1 MVVASKDMLSPRY
14 SMLFIYMSSIL
25 LMKTTLDVVWF
36 MFCIRMSEAQDSVP
50 SLSYEPR
57 TAPEV

>member
-1 MVVASKDMLSPRY
+1 MLSPRY
-14 SMLFIYMSSIL
+14 SMLFIYMSPIL

-36 MFCIRMSEAQDSVP
+36 MFCIRVSEAQDSVP